1 MTTPA
6 EKDAMALAVLDE
18 LCKRFDATI
27 PTPMNNCGESTMRIE
42 HFVVLAHE
50 AKQARAHL
58 AERLLHLTQLAEH
71 HRLNAEAASESVKF
85 YTRKLDDAEAGL
97 AEARDGW
104 HMANG
109 VAELAMQHRDA
120 AEAELAAV
128 MTSVRGMLNAEPAH
142 WCAPN
147 RRFAEHFGDLQ
158 RRVAAID
165 AARGRWTR

>member
-1 MTTPA
+1 MNANEKIKLALSGFRLATTPEATARSIARTNKQKA
-6 EKDAMALAVLDE
+6 EIVARLAE
-18 LCKRFDATI
+18 L
-27 PTPMNNCGESTMRIE
+27 E
-42 HFVVLAHE
+42 HLLTHAGVCELAARNVNVRSYME
-50 AKQARAHL
+50 EWEARAT
-58 AERLLHLTQLAEH
+58 R
-71 HRLNAEAASESVKF
+71 AEAA
-85 YTRKLDDAEAGL
+85 L

-120 AEAELAAV
+120 AEAALAAV
-128 MTSVRGMLNAEPAH
+128 LTSVRGMLNAEPAH

-165 AARGRWTR
+165 AVDAARGGRNAD